1 MKVYLLKDVPSLGNK
16 GEIKNVADGYAI
28 NYLLP
33 KKIALRADLNIIK
46 IISEKKEQ
54 KIKTDQKQK
63 EKAIQLTARLKKI
76 VLEVPLKFSEKGK
89 GAYSSINSKRIVK
102 ELASQD
108 VHLLE
113 NQIDLKKSLKKEG
126 LYDVPLILYP
136 GIETSLKVKIKAI
149 LSEQKE

>member
-1 MKVYLLKDVPSLGNK
+1 MKVYLLKDVPSLGSK